1 MRNFE
6 LTPIECQKLKKAHHH
21 AKEKWAADRLKAIY
35 LLGTGWTLELTSEAL
50 MVDIETL
57 RNWIDRYRNGGIKKL
72 LQRDY
77 LGRDAEL
84 SKEQLQELRAHLQ
97 LNTYMTVK
105 AIRDYIYK
113 KYAIKYSR
121 SGATA
126 LLHRMGFVYKKP
138 KIHPGKVDAVAQIK
152 FLEKYHKIRKS
163 GFPVYFVDGCHPQHN
178 SQPNYGWIL
187 KGENKLLL
195 SNTGRKRVNIH
206 GALNINTH
214 KLISVIDDRIN
225 GDSFIELLNK
235 VKRTQKKNKKAYFI
249 LDNAG
254 YHKSEQILNYL
265 KLNKWVKLVFLPP
278 YYPHLNLIERVWK
291 YFKQSVLYNRYYP
304 DFSSFKNSCANFLKD
319 NHRKKLTTLLTEKF
333 HLVHKNWS
341 MLTPNFGMA

>member
-6 LTPIECQKLKKAHHH
+6 LTPTERQKLKKAHRH

-50 MVDIETL
+50 MVDMETL

-77 LGRDAEL
+77 FGRDAEL
-84 SKEQLQELRAHLQ
+84 TKEHVQELKAHLQ
-97 LNTYMTVK
+97 LNTYMTIKV
-105 AIRDYIYK
+105 IRDYIYK

-138 KIHPGKVDAVAQIK
+138 KIHPGKVDAVGQIK
-152 FLEKYHKIRKS
+152 FLEKYEKIRKS
-163 GFPVYFVDGCHPQHN
+163 GASVYFVDGCHPQHN

-206 GALNINTH
+206 GALHINSH
-214 KLISVIDDRIN
+214 KLINVVDERIN
-225 GDSFIELLNK
+225 GETFIDLLKK
-235 VKRTQKKNKKAYFI
+235 VEQVNGKVKKAYFI

-254 YHKSEQILNYL
+254 YHKSDKILKYL
-265 KLNKWVKLVFLPP
+265 KKNKWVKLIFLPP
-278 YYPHLNLIERVWK
+278 YCPHLNLIERVWK
-291 YFKQSVLYNRYYP
+291 HFKQSVLYNRYYS
-304 DFSSFKNSCANFLKD
+304 DFASFKQACIDFLKSD
-319 NHRKKLTTLLTEKF
+319 HRKKFSTLLTEKF
-333 HLVHKNWS
+333 QLVHKNWS
-341 MLTPNFGMA
+341 MLTPKFALD